1 MELTGI
7 TPILNVSDVPA
18 SLRWFEA
25 LGFRREF
32 TFGESG
38 MIPGAADADASGPA
52 GFASVCAGAG
62 QIFLCRDGQGLR
74 GGKPP
79 VPGTDDDAGATWM
92 SLWVRTPA
100 EVDEAHRRAVA
111 AGITVVAPPGGRAL
125 GRARAAPRP
134 PGRPRLPRE
143 RAYLPGAVRP
153 LQPVT
158 SAPGGAVRAHHS
170 AIRGRKRSV

>member
-38 MIPGAADADASGPA
+38 MIPGAADADASGPS

-111 AGITVVAPPGGRAL
+111 AGITVVAPPVDEPWGVREL
-125 GRARAAPRP
+125 
-134 PGRPRLPRE
+134 RLAHPDGHVFR
-143 RAYLPGAVRP
+143 V
-153 LQPVT
+153 
-158 SAPGGAVRAHHS
+158 SAPTCPAPSGPS
-170 AIRGRKRSV
+170 SP